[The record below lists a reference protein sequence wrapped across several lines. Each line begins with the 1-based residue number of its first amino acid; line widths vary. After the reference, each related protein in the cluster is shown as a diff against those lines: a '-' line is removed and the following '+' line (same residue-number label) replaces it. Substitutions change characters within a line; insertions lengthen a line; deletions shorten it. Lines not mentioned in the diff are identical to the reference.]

1 MSTKAALRKRFAA
14 TVAAVIALSVALAGC
29 TSSSQPTAESAEDTF
44 RQLSS
49 EILDFVYQSD
59 PSTATYLGIHDY
71 DDKIADRSAAAVKAD
86 SEAARTFRSRLDD
99 IAQQDLSPEAQLDL
113 EQTKRTLDGW
123 LLQNDV
129 IRSWVKDP
137 DLYSSGITNDAYVL
151 ISRPFAPAEQRL
163 TSLTSRLKAMPAVL
177 AEARK
182 NIDNPARIYT
192 DIAIEQIDGNR
203 DFFALDVPAAF
214 SDVTDT
220 ALLADFK
227 KANDAVI
234 AELEAYKGWLTDDLV
249 NRSNGTFAYGPD
261 TYRKVLAADE
271 MITTDLDDLLATA
284 HADLQRNQ
292 QAFAETAR
300 EIDPTKPAPEVLADV
315 AESHPPASKLLSVT
329 QDNLDGL
336 AQFIREHDIIDLPP
350 APPAKVIETPPYL
363 RATTSATMDTPGPF
377 EKSSTEGFF
386 TMTLPDPTWPQAEQD
401 DFMTRW
407 YQAAISNVS
416 VHEVWPGH
424 YVQFL
429 NAKNYP
435 SDIRKVF
442 GARSNSEGWAHY
454 CEQMMLDEGLHAE
467 DPRYRLAQIQDAL
480 LRDVR
485 FIAGIEMHTRGM
497 TVDQATDLFVA
508 EAFQPRSVAESE
520 AKRGTSDATYGYYT
534 MGKLMI
540 LRLRD
545 DYRQKMG
552 DDFSLKTFHDEFVKL
567 GPLPVPLIR
576 KAMLGEI
583 GTLF

>member
-1 MSTKAALRKRFAA
+1 MNIKAVLRKRF
-14 TVAAVIALSVALAGC
+14 TAAVAVTALSATLAAC
-29 TSSSQPTAESAEDTF
+29 STEQPQTAGFADEPF
-44 RQLSS
+44 RQLAS
-49 EILDFVYQSD
+49 EILDFVYRSD
-59 PSTATYLGIHDY
+59 PSTATYLGIHDF
-71 DDKIADRSAAAVKAD
+71 DDKIADRSAAAIRESSATAH
-86 SEAARTFRSRLDD
+86 SFRSRLDD
-99 IAQQDLSPEAQLDL
+99 IAPQDLSPEAQLDL
-113 EQTKRTLDGW
+113 EQTKRTLDGM
-123 LLQNDV
+123 LLYNDV

-151 ISRPFAPAEQRL
+151 MSRSFAPAEQRL
-163 TSLTSRLKAMPAVL
+163 RSLVSRLEAMPATL
-177 AEARK
+177 AQARE
-182 NIDNPARIYT
+182 NIDNPPRIYT

-203 DFFALDVPAAF
+203 DFFANDVPAAF
-214 SDVTDT
+214 TDVTDT

-234 AELEAYKGWLTDDLV
+234 AELEAYKGWLQNDLL
-249 NRSNGTFAYGPD
+249 NRSNGSFAYGAD
-261 TYRKVLAADE
+261 NYGKVLAADE
-271 MITTDLDDLLATA
+271 MITTPLDELLTTA
-284 HADLQRNQ
+284 RADLQKNQ
-292 QAFAETAR
+292 QAFADAAR
-300 EIDPTKPAPEVLADV
+300 AIDPTKPAPEVLAAV
-315 AESHPPASKLLSVT
+315 AKNHPPASELLAVT

-336 AQFIREHDIIDLPP
+336 AQFIRDHDIIDLPP

-386 TMTLPDPTWPQAEQD
+386 TMTLPDPTWPQEEQD

-435 SDIRKVF
+435 SDVRKVF

-454 CEQMMLDEGLHAE
+454 CEQMMLDEGLHAD

-497 TVDQATDLFVA
+497 TVEQATDMFVA

-540 LRLRD
+540 LKLRD
-545 DYRQKMG
+545 DYRQKLG
-552 DDFSLKTFHDEFVKL
+552 DDFSLKKFHDDFVAL

-576 KAMLGEI
+576 KAMLGEV
-583 GTLF
+583 GALF